1 MEGVLLF
8 SRFPQ
13 SESDG
18 KNDKTWGLW
27 RTDEYTSIKNLKL
40 KLVME
45 VPCQMAQ
52 AQP

>member
-18 KNDKTWGLW
+18 KNDRTWGLW
-27 RTDEYTSIKNLKL
+27 RTDEYTSIKF
-40 KLVME
+40 E
-45 VPCQMAQ
+45 IEI
-52 AQP
+52 